1 MELDVDEY
9 KQRDKE
15 KNIMIAG
22 LDQDQMIGEGMTEVL
37 KNKLKYDIH
46 KKDIYYIVKM
56 MKRDD

>member
-1 MELDVDEY
+1 MELDVDKY